1 MIKLH
6 FEKISRFQRKGEFVE
21 TALPFAKGELHD
33 AGSILVH
40 DGGLSIRPQAA
51 VTAKWPDGSIKWVHL
66 SFLAD
71 LPANASKDY
80 FLSTD
85 GGEANTDHPAVTVD
99 PAGRIVNTGV
109 LEAALSPKGSA
120 RLFER
125 LTGPASFEGEE
136 IEGPILTS
144 GGRDYTITLERDWQ
158 FCETGPYRIIAENSG
173 RHYDS
178 SGDSLFA
185 FTVRLH
191 FTAGHPWFGIEYR
204 FSHREPQA
212 ELPLES
218 LVFRVKEQDTDARVT
233 LGISNYR
240 TSFSEAKAG
249 EGVEKL
255 IDADHLLYEANE
267 QIPETLY
274 GTFFADWRTKGK
286 GLCATIFQAQ
296 QNFPK
301 ALKADSEGLKISL
314 LPRGEEP
321 LRILRGMEKTHY
333 VCFHLHNGAE
343 EINELNIRS
352 LQFQLPDRP
361 IPATEVFK
369 NAGILE
375 NVFMDTLVPVVESNL
390 LSRADST
397 GKAYGMLCWGDAV
410 DSGYT
415 EQGRGKGKVVWT
427 NNEYDYPHANMLMFV
442 RTGERRFLDKL
453 FAAARHWMDV
463 DICHCSDD
471 PLRLGAQIMHSARH
485 VTGTVAPSHEWVE
498 GLLDYYHLTAE
509 RRAFD
514 CALGI
519 GENILR
525 VLETPQFQQKGE
537 INARETGWALR
548 SLTAL
553 YVETG
558 DSGWLEK
565 CDWIVGHFVEWKK
578 EFGLWLSPYTSH
590 SAIRVPFMISVAVN
604 SLMRYY
610 RVRPQGIIK
619 EMITAAMDDLLEN
632 ARLPD
637 GQFYYKELPSLRH
650 VSVNTIG
657 LEALSYAYE
666 LTGDKKYLEGG
677 LPVFRTVIG
686 VSGGGS
692 GNKPMSGKKQ
702 IIEDAV
708 ISMGNGTKPFAQSHI
723 PIAVFT
729 KALETAGMLDRI

>member
-1 MIKLH
+1 MVKLH
-6 FEKISRFQRKGEFVE
+6 FEKISRFQRKGEFAE
-21 TALPFAKGELHD
+21 TALPFAEGELND
-33 AGSILVH
+33 AGRILLH
-40 DGGLSIRPQAA
+40 DGGLSIRPQTR

-71 LPANASKDY
+71 LPGNAGKDY

-85 GGEANTDHPAVTVD
+85 GGEPNTAQPVVSAN
-99 PAGRIVNTGV
+99 PAGRIVDTGAMKAV
-109 LEAALSPKGSA
+109 LAPKGSS
-120 RLFER
+120 RLFDS
-125 LTGPASFEGEE
+125 LAGPASFSGEE

-144 GGRDYTITLERDWQ
+144 GGRDYTIRLEGDWR
-158 FCETGPYRIIAENSG
+158 FCETGPCRVIAENSG
-173 RHYDS
+173 RHHDP
-178 SGDSLFA
+178 SGDALFA

-204 FSHREPQA
+204 FSHREARA

-218 LVFRVKEQDTDARVT
+218 LVLRVRVWDPDARVT

-240 TSFSEAKAG
+240 TNFFQAQAE

-255 IDADHLLYEANE
+255 IDAEYLLYDANE
-267 QIPETLY
+267 QIPETFY
-274 GTFFADWRTKGK
+274 GTFFADWRIKDR

-301 ALKADSEGLKISL
+301 ALKADSEGLEISL
-314 LPRGEEP
+314 MPRGEEP
-321 LRILRGMEKTHY
+321 LGILQGMEKTHWVY
-333 VCFHLHNGAE
+333 LHLHNGAE
-343 EINELNIRS
+343 GIDDLNIRS
-352 LQFQLPDRP
+352 LQIQLPDRP
-361 IPATEVFK
+361 VPETGAFK
-369 NAGILE
+369 NAGVLE
-375 NVFMDTLVPVVESNL
+375 KVFPDTLVPLVESNL

-397 GKAYGMLCWGDAV
+397 GRAYGMLCWGDAV

-415 EQGRGKGKVVWT
+415 DQGRGKGKVVWT
-427 NNEYDYPHANMLMFV
+427 NNEYDYPHANMLMFA

-453 FAAARHWMDV
+453 LTAARHWMDV
-463 DICHCSDD
+463 DICHYSKD

-509 RRAFD
+509 GRAFA

-519 GENILR
+519 GENMLR

-548 SLTAL
+548 SFTAL
-553 YVETG
+553 YTETG
-558 DSGWLEK
+558 DSKWLEK

-590 SAIRVPFMISVAVN
+590 TAIRVPFMISVAVN

-610 RVRPQGIIK
+610 RIRPQGIIK
-619 EMITAAMDDLLEN
+619 DMIVAAMDDLLEN

-637 GQFYYKELPSLRH
+637 GQFYYKELPGLRH

-666 LTGDKKYLEGG
+666 LTGDRKYLEGG
-677 LPVFRTVIG
+677 LPVFRAVIG
-686 VSGGGS
+686 ASGRGG
-692 GNKPMSGKKQ
+692 GKKQ

-708 ISMGNGTKPFAQSHI
+708 IIMGSGTKPFAQSHI
-723 PIAVFT
+723 PIAVFA
-729 KALETAGMLDRI
+729 KALEAAGMLDRVY